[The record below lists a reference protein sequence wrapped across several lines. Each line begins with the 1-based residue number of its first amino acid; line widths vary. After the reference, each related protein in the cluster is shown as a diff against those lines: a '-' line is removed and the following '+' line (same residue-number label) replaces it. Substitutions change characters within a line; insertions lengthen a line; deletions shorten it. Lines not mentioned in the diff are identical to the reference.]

1 MPTDKYDRGM
11 ARGMRVTDSP
21 TVEEMAAHLG
31 VSPQYYT
38 FRYLITMREA
48 QRELQCER
56 VHLRILCDYGLLPFL
71 VNKNGTV
78 YLHPK
83 NYNELLADVRS
94 RKCTVRG
101 IVDRVMLDH
110 SDHLALRYHAQQIIR
125 IARGS
130 KSVPEWVRDDAVK
143 LSTWTDTHYNY
154 WQSTEAK
161 P

>member
-1 MPTDKYDRGM
+1 MPTDRYDIGM
-11 ARGMRVTDSP
+11 ARGMRITDSP

-31 VSPQYYT
+31 VSPKYYT
-38 FRYLITMREA
+38 FRYLVTMREA

-56 VHLRILCDYGLLPFL
+56 VHLQILCDYGRLRFH

-78 YLHPK
+78 YFHPK
-83 NYNELLADVRS
+83 NYNELVADVRS

-101 IVDRVMLDH
+101 IVDRAMLDH

-125 IARGS
+125 IASGS
-130 KSVPEWVRDDAVK
+130 KSVPEWVRDDASK
-143 LSTWTDTHYNY
+143 LRTWTDTHYDY
-154 WQSTEAK
+154 WKSTEAK